1 MTMSPTPR
9 RDELHDGKPAWAARL
24 HDLKRE
30 FLQAVKSSRLQI
42 VLVQSAN
49 GQDVRH
55 LQPTADDR
63 SRFAIARQNVSLPDG
78 TPAWRFTY
86 EIGKPNDPAKR
97 LMERGDDI
105 LKAHGQ
111 EIFGLFGVPFIDS
124 RKNWAWLL
132 WQLKSIDHPYQGD
145 IEAESTLAGVLPP
158 NESQQVAAWTF
169 GCGPKPDW
177 YAERSRSFRVDLPH
191 VTAASI
197 AAIRAILARVGS
209 APRSASN
216 AASKTSPEQPRETI
230 ASEVKPPKPKRK
242 RRLSGQAKPLTRR
255 QAEALKLHGECEGNI
270 AEVVREIRATGISLR
285 DAALLV
291 TDGDEKAAKIT
302 IRRWHNS
309 RSPELPPSIGFDLLH
324 KQKKLYPPSAIL
336 KFAQIVEGFSDV
348 DFSGH
353 LAALNAKA
361 RCPRPV
367 AKPSEPSA
375 R

>member
-1 MTMSPTPR
+1 VDLQAATTETDLKRLSDSTFLAPASSPPAFRKGFAMTMSPTPR
-9 RDELHDGKPAWAARL
+9 RDELHDGKPAWAVRL

-242 RRLSGQAKPLTRR
+242 RRLSGQAKPLTQR
-255 QAEALKLHGECEGNI
+255 QTEALKLHGECEGNI
-270 AEVVREIRATGISLR
+270 AEVA
-285 DAALLV
+285 
-291 TDGDEKAAKIT
+291 
-302 IRRWHNS
+302 RRM
-309 RSPELPPSIGFDLLH
+309 RIGYSTAQQHVHAGF
-324 KQKKLYPPSAIL
+324 KKLGKSAPTKAKTTQYKTDRRGQVDL
-336 KFAQIVEGFSDV
+336 TDSDERR
-348 DFSGH
+348 G
-353 LAALNAKA
+353 
-361 RCPRPV
+361 
-367 AKPSEPSA
+367 
-375 R
+375 